1 MSEFDTETK
10 CVCNNNLRR
19 MNMSKLSQR
28 EAVYQAVMNVLGE
41 SGISFE
47 DGMNAKSVMT
57 KEHRGQ
63 VNVILATGFTS
74 GEIELKDTESN
85 RTKLSDPSEM
95 KEYVSG
101 LQSNWLNKDTRLNGG
116 VDHEIKNP
124 GSRAGTG
131 DSQLKALRSLMAIST
146 DPVDKAELQ
155 GYIDTRIS
163 EIAKTKPKTTA
174 VIDFSSLPA
183 ELQAKYSK

>member
-1 MSEFDTETK
+1 MTK
-10 CVCNNNLRR
+10 VT
-19 MNMSKLSQR
+19 QR
-28 EAVYQAVMNVLGE
+28 QAVYQAVISVLNE
-41 SGISFE
+41 AGIFFE
-47 DGMNAKSVMT
+47 DGQNAKEVMT
-57 KEHRGQ
+57 KEHRAQ
-63 VNVILATGFTS
+63 VNTILAFGFTS

-131 DSQLKALRSLMAIST
+131 DSQLKALRSLLAIST
-146 DPVDKAELQ
+146 DTVDKAELQ
-155 GYIDTRIS
+155 GYIDARVT
-163 EIAKTKPKTTA
+163 EIAKTKPKASVT
-174 VIDFSSLPA
+174 IDFSSLPA